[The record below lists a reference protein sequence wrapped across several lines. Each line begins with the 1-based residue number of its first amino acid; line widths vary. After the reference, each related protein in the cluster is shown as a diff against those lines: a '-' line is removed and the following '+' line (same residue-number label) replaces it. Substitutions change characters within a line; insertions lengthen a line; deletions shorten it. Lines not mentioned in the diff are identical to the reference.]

1 MDADQKCGNAPVGYS
16 NAEKARV
23 QSTVQTKEAFALH
36 DIHHRLI
43 R

>member
-16 NAEKARV
+16 DAEKARV
-23 QSTVQTKEAFALH
+23 QSTVQTKEALALQNV
-36 DIHHRLI
+36 HHRPI